1 LWFNIHP
8 HSAKDLVGI
17 QSRFTESFVDDMVVH
32 TDATSDEFRIHL
44 AHIER
49 FLQRIKEVGMTLKL
63 PKMQVC
69 SERNQI
75 LRQNCGLRL

>member
-1 LWFNIHP
+1 
-8 HSAKDLVGI
+8 
-17 QSRFTESFVDDMVVH
+17 MVVH